1 MRNRILSVCGVLL
14 LAVCLLFSACGSGP
28 KYEKIST
35 TAPLADETQAQTTEA
50 ATETPNDSGNDFAFA
65 AGIKMGMTV
74 SEVQQLIGQEVPVTE
89 MDGRKSFSNDF
100 SGIFLNYS
108 TTKSVTFMFDPET
121 EKLEQLQF
129 RGYSE
134 SDGVMTADA
143 IMLFDARYGKH
154 GSFQGNYMN
163 HVWFA
168 DGVYIVLS
176 VVDDHNFAVT
186 YTEKKYFEE
195 NYPEELAA
203 YKNAQ

>member
-1 MRNRILSVCGVLL
+1 MRKRILTVCGVLL
-14 LAVCLLFSACGSGP
+14 LAVCLLLSACGSGP

-35 TAPLADETQAQTTEA
+35 TAPPAGETQAQTSEA
-50 ATETPNDSGNDFAFA
+50 TTAAQNDANNTFAFA
-65 AGIKMGMTV
+65 AGIKMGMTI
-74 SEVQQLIGQEVPVTE
+74 SEVQQLIGQEVKVTE
-89 MDGRKSFSNDF
+89 VDGRKSFSNDF

-108 TTKSVTFMFDPET
+108 TTKSVTFMFDPAT

-129 RGYSE
+129 RGNSE

-143 IMLFDARYGKH
+143 ILLFDMRYGDH
-154 GSFQGNYMN
+154 GSLQGNYMN
-163 HVWFA
+163 HIWFA

-176 VVDDHNFAVT
+176 VIDDHNFAVT
-186 YTEKKYFEE
+186 YTEKNYFEK

>member
-1 MRNRILSVCGVLL
+1 MMRNKILTVCGVLL

-28 KYEKIST
+28 KYEKIET
-35 TAPLADETQAQTTEA
+35 TAPPAGATQADETTTA
-50 ATETPNDSGNDFAFA
+50 PADTGNTFAFA
-65 AGIKMGMTV
+65 AGIKMGMTI
-74 SEVQQLIGQEVPVTE
+74 SEVQKLIGQEVAVTE
-89 MDGRKSFSNDF
+89 VDGRKSFSNEF

-108 TTKSVTFMFDPET
+108 TTKTVNFMFDKST

-129 RGYSE
+129 RGNSE

-154 GSFQGNYMN
+154 GSLQGNYMN
-163 HVWFA
+163 HIWFA

-186 YTEKKYFEE
+186 YTEKNYFEK

-203 YKNAQ
+203 YKNAK

>member
-1 MRNRILSVCGVLL
+1 MRNKILTACGALL
-14 LAVCLLFSACGSGP
+14 LAVCLLFSACGNGP
-28 KYEKIST
+28 EYEKIET
-35 TAPLADETQAQTTEA
+35 TAPPAGATQAQTTEA
-50 ATETPNDSGNDFAFA
+50 TTAAQSDANNTFAFA
-65 AGIKMGMTV
+65 AGIKMGMTI
-74 SEVQQLIGQEVPVTE
+74 SEVQKLIGQEVKVTE
-89 MDGRKSFSNDF
+89 VDGRKSFSNDF

-108 TTKSVTFMFDPET
+108 TTKTVNFMFDKST

-129 RGYSE
+129 RGNSE

-154 GSFQGNYMN
+154 GSLQGNYMN
-163 HVWFA
+163 HIWFA

-186 YTEKKYFEE
+186 YTEKNYFEK

-203 YKNAQ
+203 YKNAK

>member
-1 MRNRILSVCGVLL
+1 MRKRILTVCGVLT

-35 TAPLADETQAQTTEA
+35 TAPPAGETQAQTTEA
-50 ATETPNDSGNDFAFA
+50 PTAAPSDAGNTFAFA

-74 SEVQQLIGQEVPVTE
+74 SEVQKLIGQEVPVAE
-89 MDGRKSFSNDF
+89 VNGRKSFSNDF

-108 TTKSVTFMFDPET
+108 TTKSVTFMFDPAT

-129 RGYSE
+129 RGNSE

-143 IMLFDARYGKH
+143 IMLFDMRYGDH
-154 GSFQGNYMN
+154 GSFQSNYMN
-163 HVWFA
+163 HIWFA

-176 VVDDHNFAVT
+176 VIDDHNFAVT
-186 YTEKKYFEE
+186 YTEKNYFEK

>member
-1 MRNRILSVCGVLL
+1 MRNRILSICGVLL

-35 TAPLADETQAQTTEA
+35 TAPLAGETQAQTTEA
-50 ATETPNDSGNDFAFA
+50 TTAAQSDSNNTFAFA
-65 AGIKMGMTV
+65 AGIKMGMTI
-74 SEVQQLIGQEVPVTE
+74 SEVQKLIGQETAITE
-89 MDGRKSFSNDF
+89 VDGRKSFANDF
-100 SGIFLNYS
+100 TGIFLNYS
-108 TTKSVTFMFDPET
+108 TTKTVNFMFDPAT

-129 RGYSE
+129 RGNSD

-143 IMLFDARYGKH
+143 ITLFDARYGKH
-154 GSFQGNYMN
+154 GSLQGNYMN
-163 HVWFA
+163 HIWFA

-186 YTEKKYFEE
+186 YTEKNYFEE
-195 NYPEELAA
+195 TYPEELAA